1 MLRPGTVDP
10 AWPWTGP
17 SPVHVDD
24 DAAAA
29 LALEDLAAQVEQ
41 LGQAGLRGHG
51 VELVHGQVGG
61 EPGPGGAAA

>member
-1 MLRPGTVDP
+1 MAAL
-10 AWPWTGP
+10 P

-24 DAAAA
+24 GAAAD

-41 LGQAGLRGHG
+41 VGEAGLRGHG

-61 EPGPGGAAA
+61 EPGPGGATDSGALVPRGA